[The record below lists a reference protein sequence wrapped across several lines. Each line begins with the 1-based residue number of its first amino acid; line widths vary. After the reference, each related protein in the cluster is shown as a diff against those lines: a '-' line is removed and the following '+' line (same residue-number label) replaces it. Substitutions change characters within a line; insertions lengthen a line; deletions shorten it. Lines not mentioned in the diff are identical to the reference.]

1 MHAYWQDA
9 GALPL
14 VLDRAGD
21 HKLIGKDR
29 QDRVFSN
36 SFQLCLERPIVYHRQ
51 IAIVA
56 APQGPRS
63 FAPRVILWEFAYF
76 TWSIQLRLLTHCRL
90 SGQEGAVP
98 AWKNRLSNRLAH
110 LSRAEVLQA
119 RM

>member
-36 SFQLCLERPIVYHRQ
+36 SL
-51 IAIVA
+51 
-56 APQGPRS
+56 
-63 FAPRVILWEFAYF
+63 
-76 TWSIQLRLLTHCRL
+76 QLRLLTHCRL

-98 AWKNRLSNRLAH
+98 AWKNGRSNRLAH
-110 LSRAEVLQA
+110 LTRAEVLQA

>member
-1 MHAYWQDA
+1 MHAYRQDA

-36 SFQLCLERPIVYHRQ
+36 SFQLCLERPIDYHRQ

-56 APQGPRS
+56 APQGTRS
-63 FAPRVILWEFAYF
+63 FAAPSDPLQV
-76 TWSIQLRLLTHCRL
+76 RLLLMEHTVAPPHTLPPERTGMSCACVEE
-90 SGQEGAVP
+90 SPVESP
-98 AWKNRLSNRLAH
+98 CTSN
-110 LSRAEVLQA
+110 SS
-119 RM
+119 